1 MVQLY
6 DQLLRY
12 SLFLG
17 MSHADLMQLV
27 GNTRF
32 QFSRIEPQKVILQ
45 DGDLCNS
52 LFFLM
57 KGEIQVQSFSDDHS
71 YSVIENLSAPWMIEP
86 ESLFGLTTRYTKN
99 YRGLTECQFLI
110 LSKDEVFKLF
120 DNFLTFRLNYLNL
133 LATTGQQRNRRFW
146 RKPPQS
152 LEQRIA
158 FFFIDHCLY
167 PAGKKEFRILMKQLA
182 LNVNDSRL
190 DVSAVLN
197 EMQKKSLLQLSRG
210 RIVIPSLERLFM

>member
-6 DQLLRY
+6 DQLLCY

-32 QFSRIEPQKVILQ
+32 QFSRFDPQKVILQ
-45 DGDLCNS
+45 DGDLCHS
-52 LFFLM
+52 LLFLM
-57 KGEIQVQSFSDDHS
+57 KGEIQVQSFSDDRS
-71 YSVIENLSAPWMIEP
+71 YSVLENLAAPWMIEP
-86 ESLFGLTTRYTKN
+86 ESLFGLSPRYAKN
-99 YRGLTECQFLI
+99 YRTLTECHFLI
-110 LSKDEVFKLF
+110 LSKDEVLKLF

-133 LATTGQQRNRRFW
+133 LATAGQQRGRRSW

-152 LEQRIA
+152 LEQRISR
-158 FFFIDHCLY
+158 FFIDHCIY
-167 PAGKKEFRILMKQLA
+167 PAGTKEFRILMKQLA
-182 LNVNDSRL
+182 AIVNDSRL

-197 EMQKKSLLQLSRG
+197 DMQQKNLIELSRG